1 MTSMFRGIGA
11 FAAAGALF
19 AVGIG
24 GCVSPAGDDAE
35 LGSISLP
42 LAADAPSGARYQLRN
57 ATFQISSDYYWYG
70 ATGVGVGGG
79 GGFSTT
85 SAATT
90 AAVTTTSTT
99 SGGGDSGGNT
109 FLTISS
115 EDEDPDARSITVDLE
130 RGSYYVSLLPGWH
143 LEKIE
148 DGTATPVEATLL
160 SSQSINVYVWPQST
174 TWASYQFGI
183 GDRALWLNGK
193 LNIGIDVYEDLD
205 DYYGGAGG
213 FEGGTTSAGVG
224 GGVSVSVSSSSVGAG
239 GSGD

>member
-19 AVGIG
+19 AFGIG
-24 GCVSPAGDDAE
+24 GCASPAGDEAE

-57 ATFQISSDYYWYG
+57 ATFQIWSDYYGYG
-70 ATGVGVGGG
+70 ATGAGGG
-79 GGFSTT
+79 GGFSST
-85 SAATT
+85 SATAT
-90 AAVTTTSTT
+90 ANGVTTTTT
-99 SGGGDSGGNT
+99 SGGDGGGNT

-130 RGSYYVSLLPGWH
+130 RGLYNVRLLPGWH

-148 DGTATPVEATLL
+148 DGTATPVEASLL
-160 SSQSINVYVWPQST
+160 SSQSITVYVWQQST

-193 LNIGIDVYEDLD
+193 LNIGIDVYEDPD

-213 FEGGTTSAGVG
+213 YEGVTTSVGVG
-224 GGVSVSVSSSSVGAG
+224 GGDVSGSASSSSAGAG
-239 GSGD
+239 GGGG